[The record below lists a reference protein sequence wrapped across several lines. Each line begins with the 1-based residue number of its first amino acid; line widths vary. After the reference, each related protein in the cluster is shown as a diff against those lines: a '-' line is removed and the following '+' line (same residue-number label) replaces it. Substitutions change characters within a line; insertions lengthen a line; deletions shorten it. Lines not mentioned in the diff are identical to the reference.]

1 MRYAR
6 IDKNGVVYAIEG
18 EIEYDVVPENAIEI
32 SVEDDV
38 EVGHVYDFKTGT
50 FSKSADTYLV
60 EFREQRDR
68 LFMETQWVRERHKD
82 RLEMGIDDTENWNE
96 WLRYWQ
102 YLRDM
107 PDQPDFDP
115 QNPKW
120 PNLPEQKNPKVLELM
135 KILR

>member
-1 MRYAR
+1 MRLAR
-6 IDKNGVVYAIEG
+6 IDENGIVYAIEG
-18 EIEYDVVPENAIEI
+18 EVEYDIIPENAIEI
-32 SVEDDV
+32 SPSD
-38 EVGHVYDFKTGT
+38 EVDINYVYDSKTKT
-50 FSKSADTYLV
+50 FSKSIDMYLA
-60 EFREQRDR
+60 EFRKQREN
-68 LFMETQWVRERHKD
+68 LFRETQWVRERHKD

-115 QNPKW
+115 RNPKW

-135 KILR
+135 KMMR